1 MSTASDAG
9 LTFDKLLATIRSEPN
24 KSKRGTKFEELV
36 VNFFKKDTTYKN
48 YFSTVWWF
56 KDWPERNRRDTGIDI
71 VGQIADTGEY
81 VGIQC
86 KCYDDN
92 TPLDYAGVTKFLTAC
107 KSYGIS
113 KYIYACTSDKITPES
128 ERTIRENKIALLNKS
143 SFRKCSIKNWSSHFD
158 KIIVT
163 EPKALRRDQEKVCS
177 DVINGFKSHSRGKLL
192 MACGTGKTI
201 TSLRIAEKLE
211 CKTVLYLV
219 PSISLIQ
226 QTMREWS
233 DNSLGKYQYIAVCS
247 DDSAG
252 RDEGGQIYELERPPS
267 TNAASF
273 IEQLSRRDLYDMCV
287 IFSTYQ
293 SIDIVASGLD
303 KLGGGGARLAKRHK
317 LI

>member
-1 MSTASDAG
+1 MSIDNDVG
-9 LTFDKLLATIRSEPN
+9 LTFDELLARIRSEPD
-24 KSKRGTKFEELV
+24 KSKRGTKFEGLV
-36 VNFFKKDTTYKN
+36 VNFLKKDITYKD

-56 KDWPERNRRDTGIDI
+56 KDWPKRNRRDTGIDI

-86 KCYDDN
+86 KCYDDHI
-92 TPLDYAGVTKFLTAC
+92 PLDYAGVSKFLTAC
-107 KSYGIS
+107 RSYGIS
-113 KYIYACTSDKITPES
+113 KYIYVCTSDKITPES
-128 ERTIRENKIALLNKS
+128 ERTIRENKIALLNKA

-158 KIIVT
+158 KIVVT
-163 EPKALRRDQEKVCS
+163 EPKVLRCDQEKVCN
-177 DVINGFKSHSRGKLL
+177 DVITGFENNTRGKIL

-201 TSLRIAEKLE
+201 TSLRIAEKLK

-233 DNSLGKYQYIAVCS
+233 DNSLGRYQYIAVCS
-247 DDSAG
+247 DGSAG

-267 TNAASF
+267 TDTPSF
-273 IEQLSRRDLYDMCV
+273 IDQFSRRGLYEMCV

-293 SIDIVASGLD
+293 SIDIVAAGLA
-303 KLGGGGARLAKRHK
+303 KLGGGGDK

>member
-1 MSTASDAG
+1 MMSIGKDAG
-9 LTFDKLLATIRSEPN
+9 LTFDELLATIRSEPD
-24 KSKRGTKFEELV
+24 KSKRGTKFEQLV
-36 VNFFKKDTTYKN
+36 LNFFKKDTTYKN
-48 YFSTVWWF
+48 YFSDVWWF
-56 KDWPERNRRDTGIDI
+56 KDWPGRTRRDTGIDI

-92 TPLDYAGVTKFLTAC
+92 TPLDYGGVSKFLTAC
-107 KSYGIS
+107 KSYNIS
-113 KYIYACTSDKITPES
+113 NCIYVCTSDKITPES
-128 ERTIRENKIALLNKS
+128 ERTIRKNKIALLNKS
-143 SFRKCSIKNWSSHFD
+143 SFRNCSIKNWSSHFE

-163 EPKALRRDQEKVCS
+163 EPKVLRQDQEKVCS
-177 DVINGFKSHSRGKLL
+177 DVITGFKNHSRGKIL

-201 TSLRIAEKLE
+201 TSLRIAEKLK
-211 CKTVLYLV
+211 CKIVLYLV

-233 DNSLGKYQYIAVCS
+233 DNSLGRYQYIAVCS

-267 TNAASF
+267 TDASSF
-273 IEQLSRRDLYDMCV
+273 IDQFSRRALYDMCV

-293 SIDIVASGLD
+293 SIDIVSSALMSR
-303 KLGGGGARLAKRHK
+303 GGGAKKYK